1 MKIRRLAALAALALT
16 FAARAAS
23 GGVEAEVD
31 AASVAAK
38 AAQVQGPEDIALGSQ
53 ARLSLPSGYTYVPP
67 EAGARLLQAMG
78 NHTGPGFMG
87 LVFGEAMQGFVT
99 IAFEDA
105 GYVRDDDARDW
116 DADELLQN
124 LKDGTEAGNRQRR
137 ERGIPEFVVGKWIE
151 VPSYDS
157 VTHRLVWS
165 AEVLDKYPAA
175 DAVVGVNY
183 NTYQL
188 GREGYISMNLV
199 TDLDEVEGGK
209 PHARRLLRALEFN
222 EGKRYADFD
231 GSTDR
236 VAAYG
241 LAALVGGVAAKKLG
255 LLAAAGVFLVKF
267 WKLAVLAVLG
277 FGAVVKKALGGKSA

>member
-1 MKIRRLAALAALALT
+1 MKIRRLAVFAALALSL
-16 FAARAAS
+16 AARAAS
-23 GGVEAEVD
+23 GGVEAELE
-31 AASVAAK
+31 AASAAVK
-38 AAQVQGPEDIALGSQ
+38 SAQVQGPEEIALGTQ
-53 ARLSLPSGYTYVPP
+53 AHLSLPTGYAYVPP

-87 LVFGEAMQGFVT
+87 LVFGEGMQGFVT
-99 IAFEDA
+99 IGFEDA

-157 VTHRLVWS
+157 VAHRLVWS

-199 TDLDEVEGGK
+199 TDLDKVEGGK

-255 LLAAAGVFLVKF
+255 LLAAAGIFLAKF
-267 WKLAVLAVLG
+267 WKIAMLSVVGLG
-277 FGAVVKKALGGKSA
+277 ALVKKAFGGKSA